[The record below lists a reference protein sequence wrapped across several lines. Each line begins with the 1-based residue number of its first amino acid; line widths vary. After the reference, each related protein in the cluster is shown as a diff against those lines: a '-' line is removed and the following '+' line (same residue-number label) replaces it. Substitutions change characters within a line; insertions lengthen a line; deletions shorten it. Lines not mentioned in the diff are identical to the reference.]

1 MEPFKEHFMGYLKR
15 NLKKHFKKFLT
26 KSLKYDFKRGT
37 IREVLH

>member
-1 MEPFKEHFMGYLKR
+1 MDPFKEHLMGYVKR

-37 IREVLH
+37 IRGVLH